1 MRGRSQVGRQK
12 FTRLHSVV
20 RLHSSPPNK
29 IKYRKHLL
37 NRWQRGQEVKAGL
50 ARPPCS
56 GSNPLIT
63 SLCYLFSSNNHDID
77 AFSALTNATTA
88 PSGVA
93 TIFRSR

>member
-1 MRGRSQVGRQK
+1 VGRQK

-37 NRWQRGQEVKAGL
+37 NRWRRGQEVKAGL

-63 SLCYLFSSNNHDID
+63 SLCYLFSSNNLDID
-77 AFSALTNATTA
+77 TLSALANAA
-88 PSGVA
+88 NSISA
-93 TIFRSR
+93 TGLC